1 MKQHSH
7 DLKDMDH
14 FAANISSSQVPTQ
27 VETEDSHTVKCE
39 KREDSPSV
47 YRHLCGVERGKI
59 RHESSE
65 SDEDKRVTS
74 H

>member
-39 KREDSPSV
+39 KREDSRSV
-47 YRHLCGVERGKI
+47 YIVVCVERGKI

>member
-1 MKQHSH
+1 
-7 DLKDMDH
+7 MDH

-39 KREDSPSV
+39 KRVDSPSV
-47 YRHLCGVERGKI
+47 YRRLVAGKI
-59 RHESSE
+59 RHERSE
-65 SDEDKRVTS
+65 SDENKRVTS